1 LSSQGSLQGQ
11 LRDFPVADVF
21 QLVAQQRKT
30 GVLQVERQ
38 KRKLE
43 ICFYEGQVLRARP
56 SESRPDGSLAH
67 FALRSGL
74 LSEPDLAEAW
84 RTQEDTLEPL
94 PQLLV
99 SQAFVSKEDVD
110 AVLRLLSDETLFEL
124 FLWDDGRFNF
134 RPGDVEQRE
143 GDTLVGAEMMLLDA
157 LRMRDEWAQIQTG
170 LPDLSI
176 VVAPSVDIEVF
187 RAHRA
192 AVEASVGMDPE
203 ELERIY
209 TLSDGRSSARRVIDL
224 SRLGTFQGARGLV
237 ALLREGLLHIEHVT
251 PSRSARP
258 AAGGRRAL
266 FSESRQAVSVILL
279 AVVLLL
285 ATGLCLLPAPRHRG
299 FPLPSA
305 GVFESRTQIELDRVR
320 AALDAQRW
328 AAGAYPES
336 LAELPARWEPLL
348 APVPMDR
355 YSYSRSGPRYRLY
368 PD

>member
-1 LSSQGSLQGQ
+1 MSLQGQ

-30 GVLQVERQ
+30 GVLRVERQ

-43 ICFYEGQVLRARP
+43 ICFFEGQVLRARP
-56 SESRPDGSLAH
+56 SESRPDGALAQ

-74 LSEPDLAEAW
+74 LSESDLAEAW

-99 SQAFVSKEDVD
+99 SQAFVSKEDVES
-110 AVLRLLSDETLFEL
+110 VFRLMSDETLFEL
-124 FLWDDGRFNF
+124 FLWDDGRFDF

-157 LRMRDEWAQIQTG
+157 LRMRDEWAQIQSG
-170 LPDLSI
+170 LPDLSV

-192 AVEASVGMDPE
+192 AVEATVGMDPE

-209 TLSDGRSSARRVIDL
+209 TLCDGRSSARRVVDL

-237 ALLREGLLHIEHVT
+237 ALLREGLLHVEHAAPARV
-251 PSRSARP
+251 ARP
-258 AAGGRRAL
+258 LSAGRRAV
-266 FSESRQAVSVILL
+266 FGESRQTVSMILLGVILL
-279 AVVLLL
+279 L
-285 ATGLCLLPAPRHRG
+285 AIGLCLLPAPEPRG

-305 GVFESRTQIELDRVR
+305 GVFESRTQTELDRVR

-328 AAGAYPES
+328 ASGTYPES
-336 LAELPARWEPLL
+336 LAELPARWQPLL
-348 APVPMDR
+348 APVPLDR